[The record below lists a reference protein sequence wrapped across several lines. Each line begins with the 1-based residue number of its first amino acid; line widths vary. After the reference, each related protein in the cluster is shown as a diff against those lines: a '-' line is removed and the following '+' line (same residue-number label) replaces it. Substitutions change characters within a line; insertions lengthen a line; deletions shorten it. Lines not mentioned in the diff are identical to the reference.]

1 MCSSSLSWT
10 TWPSSRRSLSL
21 CQEKSGVWSL
31 WWAHLCHATP
41 GPQVK
46 SLPIS
51 IPTGWIKARIS
62 SSCSSKNESS
72 SPTPVADAAEPTGK
86 PETMGRSTG
95 TSSSL
100 LPGRS
105 LASYLRGCWTMP
117 TCCSQSTQAQGR
129 ANTTRIGTKRQ
140 ETSRS
145 TCCSSSCYRR
155 PTSVAHRS
163 STSSPPTST
172 SSLPRGVDGPS
183 AIDGSQTTQTVPQ
196 VRNECTKLF
205 KTFFPRWHIPVMGD
219 PPPPQHT
226 SGPYHQLE
234 HMDPT
239 FGPNPWHHGP
249 HGPIPHMHRAP
260 HQGGH
265 ALEGLAPDP
274 MMDPTGAPLPARD
287 MGAYGGMINF
297 LFPHNHRSM
306 VGLEVR
312 TTLATRVIILSIL
325 YLRNTCGCTQKLV
338 AQGLV

>member
-1 MCSSSLSWT
+1 MCSSSFTWT

-86 PETMGRSTG
+86 PETMGRSKG

-196 VRNECTKLF
+196 VAHPCDGRPPAAPAHIWPLSPAGAHGPNIWSKSLAPRTPRPNSPHAPSAP
-205 KTFFPRWHIPVMGD
+205 PRWSRARRSRPGSD
-219 PPPPQHT
+219 D
-226 SGPYHQLE
+226 GPYGSSASSSRHGRLRWHDQL
-234 HMDPT
+234 
-239 FGPNPWHHGP
+239 
-249 HGPIPHMHRAP
+249 
-260 HQGGH
+260 
-265 ALEGLAPDP
+265 
-274 MMDPTGAPLPARD
+274 PLPTQPSQ
-287 MGAYGGMINF
+287 YGG
-297 LFPHNHRSM
+297 
-306 VGLEVR
+306 
-312 TTLATRVIILSIL
+312 A
-325 YLRNTCGCTQKLV
+325 
-338 AQGLV
+338 